1 MSETRHLSGPTRRN
15 LAPGERIDWHRHVL
29 NQLCYPLRGALQVST
44 PTGTWLVPP
53 HRAVWVPAGVPHAH
67 RSHGPTDMRSLVFAE
82 PVNPLRLD
90 RPTVLAVDPLLR
102 EVIAALSEGMDE
114 AGRRAAGSR
123 FAHSPASYS
132 GPTGPAGHVGLAG
145 PAETPAA
152 DRRQRRNLERVALD
166 RLRRAE
172 ELALDLPEPT
182 DDRLCTVARILQADP
197 ADPRTAAE
205 LGACAGASERT
216 LSRLF
221 RAETGMTFPQW
232 RARLRLQHALALLAT
247 GDSVTAVAGACG
259 FSSPSAFIETFRN
272 ALGTTPG
279 RYRQEALATGPVD

>member
-1 MSETRHLSGPTRRN
+1 MSENRQLAGPTRRS
-15 LAPGERIDWHRHVL
+15 LVHGERIDWHRHDL

-67 RSHGPTDMRSLVFAE
+67 RANGPTEMRSLVFAE

-90 RPTVLAVDPLLR
+90 QPTVLTVDALLR
-102 EVIAALSEGMDE
+102 EVIAALSEGRDD
-114 AGRRAAGSR
+114 AGLPARGS
-123 FAHSPASYS
+123 SP
-132 GPTGPAGHVGLAG
+132 TL
-145 PAETPAA
+145 

-166 RLRRAE
+166 RLCGAE
-172 ELALDLPEPT
+172 ELPLDLPQPV
-182 DDRLCTVARILQADP
+182 DDRLRTVTRILLEDP

-232 RARLRLQHALALLAT
+232 RARLRLQHALALLAA
-247 GDSVTAVAGACG
+247 GEPVTAVAMACG
-259 FSSPSAFIETFRN
+259 FSSPSAFIETFRA
-272 ALGTTPG
+272 ALGATPG
-279 RYRQEALATGPVD
+279 QYRHEALSTGSEAGA